1 MRPVLHFHIKEKF
14 LSNYMEPLFEKDKI
28 WKISFFEN
36 SDGTYTIK
44 TTHGKI
50 NGKLIDHFVLV
61 KEGKNIGKKNETS
74 ILQQATLEAKRE
86 WDKKIKQGY
95 HTESTESNSSIL
107 KPMLA
112 MEFKDNIK
120 YPVWVQPKLDG
131 VRCLVYMKNNEIV
144 FQSRQNTIYEPFLHL
159 VPELTVLLNEMPPN
173 TILDGE
179 LYTHGMGFETIV
191 SMVRRAKT
199 RHPDLEKLKY
209 TVYDF
214 FVKDN
219 NTLLYGDRLN
229 IITLAYNL
237 NEWNT
242 VDLIETKIA
251 QSKVIVDNYHDYYT
265 AQNYE
270 GIMLRK
276 NGLYKEGRSKDL
288 LKYKKFMDAE
298 FEVVGHH
305 EAKFG
310 LPVPVFDCK
319 VGNTTFGVMMKEDF
333 STRSDRMKNVT
344 DYYGKMLTVKFQE
357 LSPDGIPRFPVG
369 ISFRDYE

>member
-1 MRPVLHFHIKEKF
+1 
-14 LSNYMEPLFEKDKI
+14 MEPLFENNKI
-28 WKISFFEN
+28 WSISYFEN

-44 TTHGKI
+44 TTHGQI
-50 NGKLIDHFVLV
+50 NGKMIDHFVIV
-61 KEGKNIGKKNETS
+61 KEGKNVGKKNETTIKEQT
-74 ILQQATLEAKRE
+74 ILEVKRD

-95 HTESTESNSSIL
+95 HTENSESNATIL

-112 MEFKDNIK
+112 LEFKDNVK
-120 YPVWVQPKLDG
+120 YPVWIQPKLDG
-131 VRCLVYMKNNEIV
+131 VRCLIYMNNGAIV
-144 FQSRQNTIYEPFLHL
+144 FQSRQNTLYEPFAHL
-159 VPELTVLLNEMPPN
+159 IPDLTGILSQMPPN

-179 LYTHGMGFETIV
+179 LYTHGLGFENVV

-214 FVKDN
+214 FIKGS
-219 NTLLYGDRLN
+219 NTILYEERLKILTGAIN
-229 IITLAYNL
+229 KL
-237 NEWNT
+237 NT
-242 VDLIETKIA
+242 VELIETQMAPSKI
-251 QSKVIVDNYHDYYT
+251 IVDNYHDYYA
-265 AQNYE
+265 AQDYE
-270 GIMLRK
+270 GIMLRS

-319 VGNTTFGVMMKEDF
+319 VGDKTFGVMMKGDF
-333 STRSDRMKNVT
+333 ASRADRMKNVT

-357 LSPDGIPRFPVG
+357 LSSDGIPRFPVG